1 MPTKFWMLIKL
12 VNARTDPTIFEP
24 FNRSPFSDQIWTS
37 LSRELVGTMGTLF
50 IIGTPIGN
58 LEDLSPRAARILG
71 HVGLVAAED
80 TRITRRLLNHLGVH
94 VPSVSF
100 HQHNWRA
107 RLPQV
112 LRALEDG
119 DVALVSDAGM
129 PVISDPGS
137 ELVTNAALAGFSV
150 EVVPGPSALTAAMSV
165 SGFSGDAFTCLG
177 FLPAR
182 RKDRREQL
190 KSASQYPMT
199 LVLFEAPHRLKAL
212 LGDVLHELG
221 DRQVALCRELTK
233 IYEEVYRGSVSQA
246 LEHSQPPRGEYV
258 VVIQGATEPEDS
270 DGASQEASNKV
281 LKQAAARLTELRVN
295 RTRAKDA
302 VAQVSQDLGLPK
314 NVVYKMWVD
323 LGRSKA

>member
-1 MPTKFWMLIKL
+1 
-12 VNARTDPTIFEP
+12 
-24 FNRSPFSDQIWTS
+24 
-37 LSRELVGTMGTLF
+37 
-50 IIGTPIGN
+50 
-58 LEDLSPRAARILG
+58 
-71 HVGLVAAED
+71 
-80 TRITRRLLNHLGVH
+80 
-94 VPSVSF
+94 
-100 HQHNWRA
+100 
-107 RLPQV
+107 
-112 LRALEDG
+112 
-119 DVALVSDAGM
+119 
-129 PVISDPGS
+129 
-137 ELVTNAALAGFSV
+137 
-150 EVVPGPSALTAAMSV
+150 MSV
-165 SGFSGDAFTCLG
+165 SGFSGDAFTFLG

-246 LEHSQPPRGEYV
+246 LEHSQAPRGEYV